1 MNIVNINQG
10 DYHNMLEKYQPGEF
24 KWCKP
29 AETVFVMQHYL
40 SKLELSLRN
49 DEVPHNSNHQNGIQS
64 EINDLIVKIARRRG
78 SVNFNLEGFFDTQK
92 KFQRDADYRQEV
104 AEKIAGTWVDP
115 VKEARR
121 IAKEEKEA
129 VKEAAKLAKE
139 LAKNG

>member
-1 MNIVNINQG
+1 MF
-10 DYHNMLEKYQPGEF
+10 EKYKTGEF

-29 AETVFVMQHYL
+29 AEAVFVMQHYL
-40 SKLELSLRN
+40 TKLELSLRN
-49 DEVPHNSNHQNGIQS
+49 GDVPDNHQTGIQQ
-64 EINDLIVKIARRRG
+64 EINDLIVKISRRKG

-92 KFQRDADYRQEV
+92 KFQRDADFRQEV
-104 AEKIAGTWVDP
+104 NEKIAGTWVDP

>member
-10 DYHNMLEKYQPGEF
+10 DYHNMLEKYQQGEF

-29 AETVFVMQHYL
+29 AEAVFVMQHYL
-40 SKLELSLRN
+40 TKLELSLRN
-49 DEVPHNSNHQNGIQS
+49 GDVPNKFQNGIQE
-64 EINDLIVKIARRRG
+64 EITDLIVKISRRKG
-78 SVNFNLEGFFDTQK
+78 SVNFNLQGFFDTKK
-92 KFQRDADYRQEV
+92 KFQRDADFRQEV
-104 AEKIAGTWVDP
+104 NEKIAGTWVDP

-121 IAKEEKEA
+121 IAKEEKES

>member
-1 MNIVNINQG
+1 
-10 DYHNMLEKYQPGEF
+10 MLEKYQPGEF

-29 AETVFVMQHYL
+29 AEAVFVMQHYL
-40 SKLELSLRN
+40 TKLELSLRN
-49 DEVPHNSNHQNGIQS
+49 GDVPNKFQNGITE
-64 EINDLIVKIARRRG
+64 EITDLIVKISRRKG
-78 SVNFNLEGFFDTQK
+78 SVNFNLQGFFDTK
-92 KFQRDADYRQEV
+92 KRFQRDADFRQEV
-104 AEKIAGTWVDP
+104 NEKIAGTWVDP

>member
-1 MNIVNINQG
+1 MS
-10 DYHNMLEKYQPGEF
+10 EKYQRGEF

-29 AETVFVMQHYL
+29 AEAVFVMQTYL

-49 DEVPHNSNHQNGIQS
+49 GEVPNKFQNGTQE
-64 EINDLIVKIARRRG
+64 EITDLIVKISRRKG

-92 KFQRDADYRQEV
+92 KFQRDEEFRQEV

-121 IAKEEKEA
+121 IAKEEKQ
-129 VKEAAKLAKE
+129 AAKLAKE
-139 LAKNG
+139 LVKNG

>member
-1 MNIVNINQG
+1 
-10 DYHNMLEKYQPGEF
+10 MLEKYQRGEF

-29 AETVFVMQHYL
+29 AEAVFVMQHYL
-40 SKLELSLRN
+40 TMLELSLRN
-49 DEVPHNSNHQNGIQS
+49 GDVPDNHQTGIQQ
-64 EINDLIVKIARRRG
+64 EINDLIVKISRRKG
-78 SVNFNLEGFFDTQK
+78 SVNFNLEGFFDTKK
-92 KFQRDADYRQEV
+92 KFQRDADFRQEV
-104 AEKIAGTWVDP
+104 NEKIAGTWVDP

>member
-1 MNIVNINQG
+1 
-10 DYHNMLEKYQPGEF
+10 MLEKYQPGEF

-29 AETVFVMQHYL
+29 AEAVFVMQHYL
-40 SKLELSLRN
+40 TKLELSLRN
-49 DEVPHNSNHQNGIQS
+49 GDVPNKFQNGIQE
-64 EINDLIVKIARRRG
+64 EITDLIVKISRRKG
-78 SVNFNLEGFFDTQK
+78 SVNFNLQGFFDTKK
-92 KFQRDADYRQEV
+92 KFQRDADFRQEV
-104 AEKIAGTWVDP
+104 NEKIAGTWVDP

>member
-1 MNIVNINQG
+1 
-10 DYHNMLEKYQPGEF
+10 MLEKYQPGEF

-29 AETVFVMQHYL
+29 AEAVFVMQHYL
-40 SKLELSLRN
+40 TKLELSLRN
-49 DEVPHNSNHQNGIQS
+49 GDVPNKFQNGIQE
-64 EINDLIVKIARRRG
+64 EITDLIVKISRRKG
-78 SVNFNLEGFFDTQK
+78 SVNFNLQGFFDTK
-92 KFQRDADYRQEV
+92 KRFQRDADFRQEV
-104 AEKIAGTWVDP
+104 NEKIAGTWVDP

>member
-1 MNIVNINQG
+1 
-10 DYHNMLEKYQPGEF
+10 MLEKYQRGEF

-29 AETVFVMQHYL
+29 AEAVFVMQHYL
-40 SKLELSLRN
+40 TMLELSLRN
-49 DEVPHNSNHQNGIQS
+49 GDVPDNHQTGIQQ
-64 EINDLIVKIARRRG
+64 EINDLIVKISRRKG

-92 KFQRDADYRQEV
+92 KFQRDADFRQEV
-104 AEKIAGTWVDP
+104 NEKIAGTWVDP

>member
-29 AETVFVMQHYL
+29 AEAVFVMQHYL

-49 DEVPHNSNHQNGIQS
+49 GEVPNNHQNGIQS
-64 EINDLIVKIARRRG
+64 EINDLIIKITRRKG
-78 SVNFNLEGFFDTQK
+78 SVNFDMEGFFDTQK
-92 KFQRDADYRQEV
+92 KFQRDADFRQEV
-104 AEKIAGTWVDP
+104 NEKIAGTWVDP

-129 VKEAAKLAKE
+129 AKEAAKLAKE

>member
-1 MNIVNINQG
+1 MF
-10 DYHNMLEKYQPGEF
+10 EKYKTGEF

-29 AETVFVMQHYL
+29 AEAVFVMQHYL
-40 SKLELSLRN
+40 TMLELSLRN
-49 DEVPHNSNHQNGIQS
+49 GDVPDNHQTGIQQ
-64 EINDLIVKIARRRG
+64 EINDLIVKISRRKG

-92 KFQRDADYRQEV
+92 KFQRDADFRQEV
-104 AEKIAGTWVDP
+104 NEKIAGTWVDP

>member
-1 MNIVNINQG
+1 MS
-10 DYHNMLEKYQPGEF
+10 EKYQRGEF

-29 AETVFVMQHYL
+29 AEAVFVMQTYL

-49 DEVPHNSNHQNGIQS
+49 GEVPNKFQNGIQE
-64 EINDLIVKIARRRG
+64 EITDLIVKISRRKG

-92 KFQRDADYRQEV
+92 KFQRDEEFRQEV

-121 IAKEEKEA
+121 IAKEEKQ
-129 VKEAAKLAKE
+129 AAKLAKE
-139 LAKNG
+139 LVKNG

>member
-29 AETVFVMQHYL
+29 AEAVFVMQHYL

-49 DEVPHNSNHQNGIQS
+49 DEVPNNHQNGIQS
-64 EINDLIVKIARRRG
+64 EINDLIIKITRRKG
-78 SVNFNLEGFFDTQK
+78 SVNFDMEGFFDTQK
-92 KFQRDADYRQEV
+92 KFQRDADFRQEV
-104 AEKIAGTWVDP
+104 NEKIAGTWVDP

-129 VKEAAKLAKE
+129 AKLAKE

>member
-1 MNIVNINQG
+1 
-10 DYHNMLEKYQPGEF
+10 MLPKYQPGEF

-29 AETVFVMQHYL
+29 AEAVFVMQHYL
-40 SKLELSLRN
+40 SRLERSLRN
-49 DEVPHNSNHQNGIQS
+49 GDVPDNHQTGIQQ
-64 EINDLIVKIARRRG
+64 EINDLIVKISRRKG
-78 SVNFNLEGFFDTQK
+78 SVNFNLEGFFDTQR
-92 KFQRDADYRQEV
+92 KFQRDADFRQEV

-129 VKEAAKLAKE
+129 AKEAAKLAKD

>member
-1 MNIVNINQG
+1 
-10 DYHNMLEKYQPGEF
+10 MLEKYQPGEF

-29 AETVFVMQHYL
+29 AEAVFVMQHYL
-40 SKLELSLRN
+40 TKLELSLRN
-49 DEVPHNSNHQNGIQS
+49 GDVPDNHQTGIQQ
-64 EINDLIVKIARRRG
+64 EINDLIVKISRRKG
-78 SVNFNLEGFFDTQK
+78 SVNFNLEGFFDTKK
-92 KFQRDADYRQEV
+92 KFQRDADFRQEV
-104 AEKIAGTWVDP
+104 NEKIAGTWVDP

>member
-1 MNIVNINQG
+1 
-10 DYHNMLEKYQPGEF
+10 MLEKYQRGEF

-29 AETVFVMQHYL
+29 AEAVFVMQHYL
-40 SKLELSLRN
+40 TMLELSLRN
-49 DEVPHNSNHQNGIQS
+49 GDVPDNHQTGIQQ
-64 EINDLIVKIARRRG
+64 EINDLIVKISRRKG

-92 KFQRDADYRQEV
+92 KFQRDADFRQEV
-104 AEKIAGTWVDP
+104 NEKIAGTWVDP

-121 IAKEEKEA
+121 IAKEEKES